1 MAELL
6 RGTRRI
12 LKNSGSGSVTYS
24 DGEMRVT
31 GYTYL
36 RSYYD
41 DDTIYTPVRRDGM
54 TYYYDIIYSNDSGN
68 QFYIGIEKFDAVKSP
83 TSNDS
88 TNYLVN
94 TKDKMDHK
102 RVFGT
107 MTLTNTASGTPVHYI
122 TVRVLNNWGW
132 FSDWCDMWKRWYH
145 TFYVIQG
152 NSNRHIKDDID
163 RKERCCTGRQ
173 FQDDGQRFINNE
185 KRRGT
190 HIQKRI
196 YGCDRF
202 LRDIK
207 YKQKTGYLLVY
218 GTVKRFNS

>member
-12 LKNSGSGSVTYS
+12 LKNTGSGSVTYS

-31 GYTYL
+31 GYTWL

-68 QFYIGIEKFDAVKSP
+68 QFYIGIEKYDAVKSP

-88 TNYLVN
+88 CNYLVN
-94 TKDKMDHK
+94 TKDKMNHK

-122 TVRVLNNWGW
+122 SVRVLNNWGGSVSGATCGNVGTIH
-132 FSDWCDMWKRWYH
+132 FMSFREVPTGTLKTTSIGRNGVVRGDSFRATDNDLSGTTNGGAHVYKNGFMGA
-145 TFYVIQG
+145 TDFYEI
-152 NSNRHIKDDID
+152 
-163 RKERCCTGRQ
+163 
-173 FQDDGQRFINNE
+173 
-185 KRRGT
+185 
-190 HIQKRI
+190 
-196 YGCDRF
+196 
-202 LRDIK
+202 
-207 YKQKTGYLLVY
+207 
-218 GTVKRFNS
+218 